1 MHDFVEFKLPGFLL
15 VVYYAA
21 MLVLGDA
28 HRDRILALVE
38 AEVFGGEV
46 RGRSGANDNL
56 NLLFIWHFEKTKN
69 I

>member
-28 HRDRILALVE
+28 HRDRLRKITSIFCSENDILA
-38 AEVFGGEV
+38 
-46 RGRSGANDNL
+46 S
-56 NLLFIWHFEKTKN
+56 
-69 I
+69 